1 MGKQLDG
8 SRKRQVNTDRKR
20 NGGGTTEQWERVTS
34 TESARCGNERESGSG
49 VTAAISRARG
59 RYRTEREWRS
69 VRGGHGSVAGSRR
82 IGKYGGG
89 GKDGRSVV
97 R

>member
-1 MGKQLDG
+1 M
-8 SRKRQVNTDRKR
+8 
-20 NGGGTTEQWERVTS
+20 GGGGKIGQWERSAS
-34 TESARCGNERESGSG
+34 TGSARCKNGRERESGSG

-69 VRGGHGSVAGSRR
+69 VRGDHGSVAGSRR
-82 IGKYGGG
+82 IGKYSGG
-89 GKDGRSVV
+89 GKDGRGVV